1 MKRKKCSAL
10 LKGSLVLAAVLFMES
25 SGVSGLGQQ
34 LAKAAEEAN
43 KEYGKYGTFDV
54 SNSAEAAKEYACT
67 EIMTVT
73 V

>member
-43 KEYGKYGTFDV
+43 KEYGKY
-54 SNSAEAAKEYACT
+54 
-67 EIMTVT
+67 
-73 V
+73 

>member
-34 LAKAAEEAN
+34 LAIKNMEN
-43 KEYGKYGTFDV
+43 
-54 SNSAEAAKEYACT
+54 T
-67 EIMTVT
+67 EPLT
-73 V
+73 